1 MTVINQL
8 IDAFSGE
15 GAFFMYAITLVGAYT
30 CTVIM
35 ERTWFLWF
43 AWTCSFLDLHKAIIE
58 KNWSKAKELSVQ
70 HPVALLFVHTES
82 LPEDADPWDALSCAA
97 PEIESLVQKRISLLS
112 ASGSIATML
121 GLLGTVYGLIMA
133 MQGLDQASV
142 VDRSMRLSEGI
153 STAMITTAGG
163 LLVGIPALA
172 GAAILSAKAGSILAQ
187 IEATAALIAR
197 YKKQDS

>member
-15 GAFFMYAITLVGAYT
+15 GALFMYAITLVGAYT
-30 CTVIM
+30 FTIII

-43 AWTCSFLDLHKAIIE
+43 AWKCSFPEIHKAII
-58 KNWSKAKELSVQ
+58 AKEWSQAKSLSVR
-70 HPVALLFVHTES
+70 HPVSLLFLHTENVTA
-82 LPEDADPWDALSCAA
+82 DADPWDALSCAA
-97 PEIESLVQKRISLLS
+97 PEIESLVHKRISLLS

-133 MQGLDQASV
+133 MQGLDQASMA
-142 VDRSMRLSEGI
+142 DRSVRLSEGI

-163 LLVGIPALA
+163 LLIGIPALA

-187 IEATAALIAR
+187 IESTAALIAR
-197 YKKQDS
+197 YKKQTT